1 MLAVEQAWAV
11 EVTHWTASSGP
22 NNNQHLVD
30 SHSIPQRKF
39 FTTNPI
45 PTSKQQKLLFI
56 HSFQY
61 SNQEILRKRNFLS
74 IHIVD
79 V

>member
-39 FTTNPI
+39 FTTTPPHPNVQAAETTFYSFI
-45 PTSKQQKLLFI
+45 P
-56 HSFQY
+56 
-61 SNQEILRKRNFLS
+61 
-74 IHIVD
+74 V
-79 V
+79 

>member
-22 NNNQHLVD
+22 NNQHLVD

-39 FTTNPI
+39 FTTPS
-45 PTSKQQKLLFI
+45 PHVQAETTFI
-56 HSFQY
+56 HS
-61 SNQEILRKRNFLS
+61 SSSCNQETYMKSYAKETFIYTL
-74 IHIVD
+74 
-79 V
+79 